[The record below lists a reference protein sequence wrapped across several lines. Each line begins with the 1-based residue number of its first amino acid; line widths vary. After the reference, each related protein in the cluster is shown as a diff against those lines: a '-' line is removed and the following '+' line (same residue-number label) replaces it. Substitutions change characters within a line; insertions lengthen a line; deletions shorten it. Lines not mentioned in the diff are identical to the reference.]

1 MIIFPPDLRNGRKF
15 ASSVLMCAK
24 LDCSVTPLSYAIAN
38 FAYGRLFQPL
48 APLPVALTNDGVASV
63 GSCISSATMSVAM
76 LNGFVPAR
84 PPILEPRASPYQR
97 WLPVPMCSEQALSAD
112 GGGAVPSRVWPYHS
126 LFIACACTCVTQLAG
141 ELAPPFA
148 AHITLESRV
157 GSQLHPDGFGVLPM
171 CWGL

>member
-63 GSCISSATMSVAM
+63 GSCISSATMSVEIV
-76 LNGFVPAR
+76 NGPGIAGLVTMPPAR
-84 PPILEPRASPYQR
+84 RPILLPRASPY
-97 WLPVPMCSEQALSAD
+97 
-112 GGGAVPSRVWPYHS
+112 H
-126 LFIACACTCVTQLAG
+126 
-141 ELAPPFA
+141 
-148 AHITLESRV
+148 
-157 GSQLHPDGFGVLPM
+157 
-171 CWGL
+171 

>member
-1 MIIFPPDLRNGRKF
+1 MIIFPPDLRNGCKF

-24 LDCSVTPLSYAIAN
+24 LDCRIRPWSYAFAN
-38 FAYGRLFQPL
+38 CAYDRFFQPL

-97 WLPVPMCSEQALSAD
+97 WLPSPMCTDHALSAD

-126 LFIACACTCVTQLAG
+126 LFIACACSGVTQLA
-141 ELAPPFA
+141 LVLVP
-148 AHITLESRV
+148 HMTLGSSV
-157 GSQLHPDGFGVLPM
+157 GS
-171 CWGL
+171 